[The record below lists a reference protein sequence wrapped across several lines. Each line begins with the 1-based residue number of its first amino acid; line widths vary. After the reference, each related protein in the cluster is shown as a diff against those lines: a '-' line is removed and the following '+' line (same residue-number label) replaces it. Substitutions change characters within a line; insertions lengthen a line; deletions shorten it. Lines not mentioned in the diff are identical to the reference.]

1 MQVAIPVV
9 VPAARVQL
17 LVGVKAA
24 VLLVM
29 KLTVP
34 EGVLGLGVMSVIV
47 TTQVVNAATA
57 NRLGEQTTLLVVV
70 PTVTV
75 AQLTSGRLP
84 ASPL

>member
-1 MQVAIPVV
+1 MAIPVV
-9 VPAARVQL
+9 VPAARAQL
-17 LVGVKAA
+17 FVGVKVA
-24 VLLVM
+24 VLLVV

-34 EGVLGLGVMSVIV
+34 EGVLGLGVMSVMV

-70 PTVTV
+70 PTVTD